1 MDFRL
6 KDKLEVNG
14 INVEKGL
21 ARYLDSEQAYFEA
34 LKDFFND
41 NSFNEFIHFIDLNL
55 SLAIT
60 KSTNLPNVVSGL
72 GMEKFSN
79 NIKDVIRQLKLGKIE
94 KNTIEN
100 LVNEFNNLKEII
112 DLL

>member
-21 ARYLDSEQAYFEA
+21 SRYLDSEHAYFEA

-41 NSFNEFIHFIDLNL
+41 NYFNEFIHFIDLDL

-60 KSTNLPNVVSGL
+60 RSANLPNVVNGL
-72 GMEKFSN
+72 GMEKFSSD
-79 NIKDVIRQLKLGKIE
+79 IKAVIRLLKLGKID
-94 KNTIEN
+94 KKTIDN
-100 LVNEFNNLKEII
+100 LVEEFNSLKEII